1 MDNGLTQELSRQ
13 LARNYGL
20 YSEKI
25 SRRIKA
31 ICAAELSE
39 AQYLLL
45 SIIAGTERIQASELG
60 ARALMHKQQVTRL
73 LNQLEQ
79 RGLIVRV
86 RLPDDRRAVWLEAT
100 DTART
105 TLSELHATMD
115 AALADV
121 LGQLD
126 TATLQRYLTAL
137 TTINDILDTLP
148 AARPDE
154 PRDWADE

>member
-1 MDNGLTQELSRQ
+1 
-13 LARNYGL
+13 
-20 YSEKI
+20 
-25 SRRIKA
+25 
-31 ICAAELSE
+31 
-39 AQYLLL
+39 
-45 SIIAGTERIQASELG
+45 
-60 ARALMHKQQVTRL
+60 MHKQQVTRL

-105 TLSELHATMD
+105 TLSELHATMV
-115 AALADV
+115 AALTDV